1 MARHINPSGSTN
13 KAIDALDRKRE
24 RERRF
29 ILSKARDN
37 APELA
42 VRVVQRLIDEH
53 IIETNDLQAVQEGF
67 ERQLREPAE
76 MEEFEIRLKIADI
89 RSLVPNPNI
98 LSLYLTA
105 YIIDDLVDHPKIQ
118 DVFGDDAAIYN
129 AVDAVLSKLRPSVG
143 RQAD

>member
-29 ILSKARDN
+29 ILSKARDI

-42 VRVVQRLIDEH
+42 VRLVQRLLDAH
-53 IIETNDLQAVQEGF
+53 IIETNDVHAIQDGVA
-67 ERQLREPAE
+67 RQLREPAE

-89 RSLVPNPNI
+89 RTLVPDPNI

-105 YIIDDLVDHPKIQ
+105 YIINDLIDHPRVQ
-118 DVFGDDAAIYN
+118 DVFGSDLDVYN
-129 AVDAVLSKLRPSVG
+129 AVDSVLSKI
-143 RQAD
+143 RQGAED

>member
-1 MARHINPSGSTN
+1 MARHINPSRSTN

-29 ILSKARDN
+29 ILNKARDN

-42 VRVVQRLIDEH
+42 IKLVQRLIDEH
-53 IIETNDLQAVQEGF
+53 IIETNDVHAIQQGV
-67 ERQLREPAE
+67 ERQLREPAD

-89 RSLVPNPNI
+89 RSLVPDPNI

-105 YIIDDLVDHPKIQ
+105 YVIEDLIDHPRIQ
-118 DVFGDDAAIYN
+118 DVFGDDIDVYKTI
-129 AVDAVLSKLRPSVG
+129 DAVLSTLRK
-143 RQAD
+143 

>member
-1 MARHINPSGSTN
+1 MARHINPGRSTN

-29 ILSKARDN
+29 ILNTARDN

-42 VRVVQRLIDEH
+42 IKLVQRLVDEH
-53 IIETNDLQAVQEGF
+53 IIETNDVHTIQQGMA
-67 ERQLREPAE
+67 RQLREPAD

-89 RSLVPNPNI
+89 RTLVPDPNI

-105 YIIDDLVDHPKIQ
+105 YIIEDLIEHPKIQ
-118 DVFGDDAAIYN
+118 DVFGDDLDVYK
-129 AVDAVLSKLRPSVG
+129 AVDTVLGKLRK
-143 RQAD
+143 